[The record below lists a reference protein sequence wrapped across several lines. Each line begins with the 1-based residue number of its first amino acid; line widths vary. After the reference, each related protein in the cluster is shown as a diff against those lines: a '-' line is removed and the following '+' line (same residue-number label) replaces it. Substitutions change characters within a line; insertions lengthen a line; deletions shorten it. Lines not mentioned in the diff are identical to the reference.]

1 MSRLAASLL
10 AVALA
15 ATVDTTSAQDY
26 STARDYGT
34 DRSYSPNDGDRIAP
48 LYEYAEVVRV
58 DPVIARGERY
68 DRTDDRS
75 CYREGGFYTDRDD
88 GGYDDR
94 YGDRYDD
101 RYDDRYAGRDDRY
114 RSNDPWRTY
123 DGYDRSRDE
132 RSHGTQ
138 TGRNVATVLGGIV
151 GAALGSKVGGGSAR
165 YATAAVGSMVGGMA
179 GREIYETSQRNR
191 REASVTVCD
200 PVREDAYRD
209 AEDEVVGYDVT
220 YVYGGRQYTT
230 RTDHHPG
237 DRIRVRV
244 DVRAE

>member
-1 MSRLAASLL
+1 MSRFAASLL
-10 AVALA
+10 AAALA
-15 ATVDTTSAQDY
+15 AATGAASAQ
-26 STARDYGT
+26 
-34 DRSYSPNDGDRIAP
+34 SYPAGYDDTPAYGDRIAP
-48 LYEYAEVVRV
+48 HYEYAEVVRV
-58 DPVIARGERY
+58 DPIITRGERY
-68 DRTDDRS
+68 ARTDDRN
-75 CYREGGFYTDRDD
+75 CYREGGYYTDRYDD
-88 GGYDDR
+88 RDDR

-101 RYDDRYAGRDDRY
+101 RYNDRYADRY
-114 RSNDPWRTY
+114 RSDDPWRTY

-179 GREIYETSQRNR
+179 GREIYESSQRQR

-200 PVREDAYRD
+200 PVDNGAYRTV
-209 AEDEVVGYDVT
+209 EDEVTGYDVT
-220 YVYGGRQYTT
+220 YRYGGREYTT

>member
-10 AVALA
+10 AAALA
-15 ATVDTTSAQDY
+15 AASCAASAQDY
-26 STARDYGT
+26 PAGY
-34 DRSYSPNDGDRIAP
+34 NDLPAYGDRIAP

-58 DPVIARGERY
+58 DPIIGRGERLG
-68 DRTDDRS
+68 RTDDRN
-75 CYREGGFYTDRDD
+75 CYREGGYYTDRDD
-88 GGYDDR
+88 R
-94 YGDRYDD
+94 YNDGRYDD
-101 RYDDRYAGRDDRY
+101 RYRDGRYRDGRYRDDRD
-114 RSNDPWRTY
+114 RNDPWGTY
-123 DGYDRSRDE
+123 DNLDRGQRTQ
-132 RSHGTQ
+132 GTE
-138 TGRNVATVLGGIV
+138 TGRNVATLLGGLV

-179 GREIYETSQRNR
+179 GREIYESSQRQR

-209 AEDEVVGYDVT
+209 VRDDVIGYDVT
-220 YVYGGRQYTT
+220 YRYGGREYTT